1 MFIEQDLRTK
11 EMSRIG
17 MVGMLEAKIKRT
29 GSNRW
34 EKLWKKAIKNK
45 IVNAGLAVAARRLI
59 SNTPKIFKYGAIG
72 IGTTAAT
79 DTDTACESQ
88 ILTRVKST
96 VSTDSTA
103 VFEDTAKLVT
113 SFTSDTTS
121 YAVTEYVTAETASG
135 TPILNRVTFA
145 AITLNNADVL
155 EFSYTVQ
162 VQEA

>member
-1 MFIEQDLRTK
+1 MFTEQDLTTK
-11 EMSRIG
+11 VGIIG
-17 MVGMLEAKIKRT
+17 RLQAKIKRV
-29 GSNRW
+29 GCPEW
-34 EKLWKKAIKNK
+34 EQVWERPIKNK

-59 SNTPKIFKYGAIG
+59 SNTPKIFKYGVIG
-72 IGTTAAT
+72 IGTTSAT

-121 YAVTEYVTAETASG
+121 YAVTEYVTAETLTG

-145 AITLNNADVL
+145 AITLNNNDIL

-162 VQEA
+162 AQEA

>member
-1 MFIEQDLRTK
+1 MFIEQNLTTK
-11 EMSRIG
+11 VGIIG
-17 MVGMLEAKIKRT
+17 RLQARIKRV
-29 GSNRW
+29 GCPEW
-34 EKLWKKAIKNK
+34 EQVWERPIKNK

-72 IGTTAAT
+72 IGTTSAT

-121 YAVTEYVTAETASG
+121 YAVTEYVTAETLTG

-145 AITLNNADVL
+145 AITLNNNDIL

-162 VQEA
+162 AQEA